1 MVGRGGIPC
10 PVVEAYRPKLIEV
23 ALPLAAINAD
33 AAREKSIRHGH
44 PSTLH
49 LWWARRPLAAARAV
63 IWASLVDDPSGYE
76 EFAAPDGETGEQKAE
91 RTDRIDAERQRLFAI
106 LERLVKWENSNNPD
120 VLAEA
125 RAEIDRC
132 FSDGPPPILDP
143 FAGGGAIPLEAQRL
157 GLTALAGDLNPV
169 AVLINKAMIEIPPRF
184 AGMPPVHPGIDKT
197 LTTWE
202 RAQGLAA
209 DIEAYGQWMR
219 DEAERRI
226 GHMYPDAT
234 GPDGE
239 KLTPIAWIWART
251 VESPDPSWSGHVPLV
266 ASWTLAKR
274 PGKPKVWIEPMI
286 DRDAMTISY
295 AIREGGEPSRDR
307 TISRGNGTCI
317 ATGAA
322 IPGDYIKSE
331 SRAGRMGRHM
341 MAVVAEGKRG
351 RTYLPSTPGDAVAA
365 DCPKPAWKPEGR
377 NPRRL
382 TGGTVFIYGLDEWW
396 KLFTPRQLTALT
408 TFSDLLGEVA
418 QLARADAAATGVDT
432 CGTYPR
438 VGASAGSVSAPGLD
452 SNRRRCRCG
461 DRGAAAAG
469 LADDGMRLRN
479 GGDSAAAYSDAVV
492 TFLAFAIDKCADYW
506 STICTWHN
514 SRELIRNTFGRQ
526 AIPMTW
532 DFAEC
537 NPFSGSTGNWMA
549 MVDWIVKSVEHFPAS
564 ASGGEALQRDARAR
578 VQESTGALLSTDPP
592 YYDNISYADL
602 SDFFYVWLRRN
613 LSDVWPN
620 ECSTLLT
627 PKAEELIANQY
638 RAGSRGLAEEHFES
652 GMAEFMAEVAEHQ
665 PAGVPATIYYAYK
678 ATETKEGE
686 IRTTGWDTF
695 LQAVLDA
702 GLQVNATWPVRTEL
716 GNRLLA
722 SGTNALASS
731 IVLACRPRPASAV
744 LSTRGEFIAAL
755 RQELPDAV
763 RVLQSGNIAPVDMA
777 QSTIGPGI
785 KVFSRYA
792 RVVEAD
798 GSSMPVSAALAII
811 NDVLGE
817 VLDGEEA
824 ELDADTRFA
833 LTWFAEHG
841 YDPGPSGDAD
851 SVARA
856 KNTSLAGIEESGIGE
871 AHAGKFRLYERSEL
885 PPDWS
890 PVHDNRFT
898 VWEAT
903 QYLAAALERSESEAA
918 ELLHILGGNGDRAR
932 QLAYLLYQKAND
944 RGWAAEA
951 GAYNGL
957 ITSWPNLRTGAAT
970 VAAAAT
976 APDQQSLL

>member
-1 MVGRGGIPC
+1 MY
-10 PVVEAYRPKLIEV
+10 EYRPKLIEV
-23 ALPLAAINAD
+23 ALPLAVINAE

-63 IWASLVDDPSGYE
+63 IWSSLVDDPSGDESLSPE
-76 EFAAPDGETGEQKAE
+76 EQE
-91 RTDRIDAERQRLFAI
+91 AERQRLFRI

-132 FSDGPPPILDP
+132 FPDGPPPILDP

-184 AGMPPVHPGIDKT
+184 AGMPPVHPDIDKT

-209 DIEAYGQWMR
+209 DVAAYGRWMR
-219 DEAERRI
+219 DEAQRRI
-226 GHMYPDAT
+226 GHLYPDAA

-266 ASWTLAKR
+266 ASWTLSSR
-274 PGKPKVWIEPMI
+274 PGKPTVWIEPI
-286 DRDAMTISY
+286 VDLQSQKISY
-295 AIREGGEPSRDR
+295 VIREDGEPQ
-307 TISRGNGTCI
+307 SRGTVDRGGGRCI
-317 ATGAA
+317 ASGAA
-322 IPGDYIKSE
+322 IPFKYIKAE
-331 SRAGRMGRHM
+331 GNTKKHRKRLL
-341 MAVVAEGKRG
+341 AVVAEGERG
-351 RTYLPSTPGDAVAA
+351 RRYVPATSGTEDVSQMPAQVALGDIHINPRDFKTPG
-365 DCPKPAWKPEGR
+365 
-377 NPRRL
+377 
-382 TGGTVFIYGLDEWW
+382 YGITTWEE
-396 KLFTPRQLTALT
+396 LFTSRQLTALT
-408 TFSDLLGEVA
+408 TFSDLLVEVA
-418 QLARADAAATGVDT
+418 AHVRSDASGAGLTMDGTRLHDAGRGAPAYADAIV
-432 CGTYPR
+432 TY
-438 VGASAGSVSAPGLD
+438 
-452 SNRRRCRCG
+452 
-461 DRGAAAAG
+461 
-469 LADDGMRLRN
+469 
-479 GGDSAAAYSDAVV
+479 
-492 TFLAFAIDKCADYW
+492 LAFAIDKCADYW

-537 NPFSGSTGNWMA
+537 NPFSTSTGNWMA
-549 MVDWIVKSVEHFPAS
+549 MVNWIVKAVEHVPAS
-564 ASGGEALQRDARAR
+564 IPSGQAHQRDARAR
-578 VQESTGALLSTDPP
+578 IRESTGALLSTDPP

-613 LSDVWPN
+613 LSDVWPD

-627 PKAEELIANQY
+627 PKTEELIANQY
-638 RAGSRGLAEEHFES
+638 RTGSKVQAEEHFES
-652 GMAEFMAEVAEHQ
+652 GMAEFMAQVAESQ
-665 PAGVPATIYYAYK
+665 PVDGPATVYYAYK
-678 ATETKEGE
+678 ATETREGE

-702 GLQVNATWPVRTEL
+702 GLQVNATWPMRTEL

-722 SGTNALASS
+722 SKTNALASS

-744 LSTRGEFIAAL
+744 LATRGEFMAAL
-755 RQELPDAV
+755 RRELPEAV
-763 RVLQSGNIAPVDMA
+763 RLLQSGNIAPVDMA

-833 LTWFAEHG
+833 LIWFTQHG
-841 YDPGPSGDAD
+841 YSPGPSGDAD

-856 KNTSLAGIEESGIGE
+856 KNTSLDGIEASRIGE
-871 AHAGKFRLYERSEL
+871 ARAGKFRLYERGEID
-885 PPDWS
+885 PGWS
-890 PVHDNRFT
+890 PAHDDRLT

-903 QYLAAALERSESEAA
+903 QHLAAALERSESEAA
-918 ELLHILGGNGDRAR
+918 ELMHTLGGYGDRAR

-944 RGWAAEA
+944 KGWTAEA

-957 ITSWPNLRTGAAT
+957 ITAWPNLRTGAAT
-970 VAAAAT
+970 VAAAA
-976 APDQQSLL
+976 ARPAQQTLL

>member
-1 MVGRGGIPC
+1 MS
-10 PVVEAYRPKLIEV
+10 RPKLIEV
-23 ALPLAAINAD
+23 ALPLAGINRE

-63 IWASLVDDPSGYE
+63 IWASLVDDPSGDAR
-76 EFAAPDGETGEQKAE
+76 FAAPEGETDEQRAE
-91 RTDRIDAERQRLFAI
+91 REARVDAERQRLFGI
-106 LERLVKWENSNNPD
+106 LERLVVWENSNDAD

-132 FSDGPPPILDP
+132 FPDGPPPILDP

-184 AGMPPVHPGIDKT
+184 AGMPPVHPDVDKE

-209 DIEAYGQWMR
+209 DVEAYGAWMR
-219 DEAERRI
+219 DEAQRRV
-226 GHMYPDAT
+226 GHLYPDAS
-234 GPDGE
+234 GPTGE
-239 KLTPIAWIWART
+239 KLTPIAWICART

-274 PGKPKVWIEPMI
+274 PGKPKVWIEPI
-286 DRDAMTISY
+286 VDRSTQTISY
-295 AIREGGEPSRDR
+295 AIREGGEPTHER
-307 TISRGNGTCI
+307 TVSRGNGVCI

-322 IPGDYIKSE
+322 IDGDYIDHE
-331 SRAGRMGRHM
+331 ACQGRMGAAL
-341 MAVVAEGKRG
+341 MAVVVEGTQG
-351 RTYLPSTPGDAVAA
+351 RLYTVPDSQTRSAVQAADTERSLLSTDKLPSGTTRGTFGGNAQ
-365 DCPKPAWKPEGR
+365 GR
-377 NPRRL
+377 Y
-382 TGGTVFIYGLDEWW
+382 YGFFDF
-396 KLFTPRQLTALT
+396 KDYFSSRQLVALT
-408 TFSDLLGEVA
+408 TFSDLLDEVA
-418 QLARADAAATGVDT
+418 G
-432 CGTYPR
+432 R
-438 VGASAGSVSAPGLD
+438 V
-452 SNRRRCRCG
+452 RKH
-461 DRGAAAAG
+461 AAAAG
-469 LADDGMRLRN
+469 MAADGVRLRD
-479 GGDSAAAYSDAVV
+479 GGRGADAYADAVV
-492 TFLAFAIDKCADYW
+492 TYLAFVIDKCADYW
-506 STICTWHN
+506 STIAGWDNTKG
-514 SRELIRNTFGRQ
+514 ETVRNTFGRQ

-532 DFAEC
+532 NYVEA
-537 NPFSGSTGNWMA
+537 NPFSSSTGSLRLILKA
-549 MVDWIVKSVEHFPAS
+549 VVEGVSRLP
-564 ASGGEALQRDARAR
+564 GMGEGNAEQKDARAR
-578 VQESTGALLSTDPP
+578 VRERMERVASISTDPP

-613 LSDVWPN
+613 LADVWPD

-627 PKAEELIANQY
+627 PKAEELIANRY
-638 RAGSRGLAEEHFES
+638 RAGSRAQAEEHFES
-652 GMAEFMAEVAEHQ
+652 GMAEFMADVARHQ
-665 PAGVPATIYYAYK
+665 PDGVPATIYYAYK

-686 IRTTGWDTF
+686 VRATGWDTF
-695 LQAVLDA
+695 LQAVIGA
-702 GLQVNATWPVRTEL
+702 GLEVNATWPMRTEL
-716 GNRLLA
+716 GNRLVA

-731 IVLACRPRPASAV
+731 IVLACRPRRKTAA
-744 LSTRGEFIAAL
+744 LATRGEFIAAL
-755 RQELPDAV
+755 RQELPEAV

-785 KVFSRYA
+785 RVFSRYA

-841 YDPGPSGDAD
+841 YSPGPSGDAD

-856 KNTSLAGIEESGIGE
+856 KNTSLAGIETAGIGE
-871 AHAGKFRLYERSEL
+871 ARAGKFRLYERSEL
-885 PPDWS
+885 ASDWS
-890 PVHDNRFT
+890 PLHDDRLT
-898 VWEAT
+898 VWEAA
-903 QYLAAALERSESEAA
+903 QHLAAALERSESEAA
-918 ELLHILGGNGDRAR
+918 ELLHALGGYGDGAR

-944 RGWAAEA
+944 RGWASEA

-957 ITSWPNLRTGAAT
+957 IAAWPNLRTGAAT
-970 VAAAAT
+970 IAAT
-976 APDQQSLL
+976 AAAPTQQTLVQPTA